1 MDPVRKARWQTT
13 ALIALIFVLGF
24 ISGQLVRSVQHQREL
39 RDLLSG
45 DVSSTRTQLIVRA
58 LDRSLSLTNEQ
69 RDTAQRLLQEQEVA
83 FRAAVEPCRSQV
95 AALRETW
102 LHSLR
107 AELTAEQQTEL
118 DTLLAQRRQLPP
130 DAVPTP

>member
-24 ISGQLVRSVQHQREL
+24 ISGQLVRSAQHQREL

-69 RDTAQRLLQEQEVA
+69 RNTAQRLLQEQEVA

-118 DTLLAQRRQLPP
+118 DTLLAQRRQLLP